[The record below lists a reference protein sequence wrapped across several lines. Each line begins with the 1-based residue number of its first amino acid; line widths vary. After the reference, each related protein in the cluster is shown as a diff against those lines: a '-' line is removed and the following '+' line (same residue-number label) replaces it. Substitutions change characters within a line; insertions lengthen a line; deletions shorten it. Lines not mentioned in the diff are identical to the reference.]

1 MSDGISSLCSWG
13 KQAQGHLCGAPQEI
27 PAHRKRSQQI
37 PRYLSVL
44 LGDINAAFQM
54 NGDSSFSDFQKCLYM
69 LSIHNYRAF
78 ITMTTLLKPKS
89 WHLAFYLIN
98 PNCCLLCAVLR
109 VSQVSQWHSVEATGA
124 AFFSCFLEFWN
135 IGEWMRQSL
144 VCWMPCSGGSVTG
157 QASRPCLLSP
167 CPGRAGVYVTFMS
180 QKQTRIHNPAS
191 SQGFSFGFLICVF
204 ESQSWLK
211 ISAVLFSISPDCA
224 KIIRGIFT
232 FIASTFNL
240 SLCRWQTQTYRIAL
254 LNVA

>member
-27 PAHRKRSQQI
+27 PDHRKRSQQI

-78 ITMTTLLKPKS
+78 FTMTTLLKPKS

-98 PNCCLLCAVLR
+98 PNCCLLCAVLG

-124 AFFSCFLEFWN
+124 AFFSCVLE
-135 IGEWMRQSL
+135 
-144 VCWMPCSGGSVTG
+144 
-157 QASRPCLLSP
+157 CLKY
-167 CPGRAGVYVTFMS
+167 RRM
-180 QKQTRIHNPAS
+180 N
-191 SQGFSFGFLICVF
+191 
-204 ESQSWLK
+204 E
-211 ISAVLFSISPDCA
+211 AVL
-224 KIIRGIFT
+224 GLL
-232 FIASTFNL
+232 N
-240 SLCRWQTQTYRIAL
+240 AL
-254 LNVA
+254 LWGLCDRTSFKALFVVSLPWQGRRVCDLHVAKTNTDT

>member
-1 MSDGISSLCSWG
+1 MAFLAFAHGENKHRAIFVVHLRRFQLTG
-13 KQAQGHLCGAPQEI
+13 KEVNKFLVIFQSCWETLML
-27 PAHRKRSQQI
+27 
-37 PRYLSVL
+37 LSKWMETVH
-44 LGDINAAFQM
+44 FQTFK
-54 NGDSSFSDFQKCLYM
+54 NVYICCQYT
-69 LSIHNYRAF
+69 NYRAF
-78 ITMTTLLKPKS
+78 FTMTTLLKPKS